1 MSRLE
6 MLKRRKEARVLKQQQ
21 PRVSAGVSAK
31 SPWELRKEQL
41 KATKPAY
48 RCVGE
53 ALQVAIDLLSSA
65 GAGGDPT
72 RTSRILLFTN
82 GCPNFGDGS
91 VVSSSAGHAPT
102 PFPPWRRRADVVD
115 PMHLQRAVEFFG
127 ALSKA
132 ASEMGV
138 AVDVFCCGAHELALP
153 AYHAIVEP
161 SSGYVLS
168 SPTFADSQFAPNL
181 QHVLHH
187 TFPSGLHGTPL
198 RDDNWVDGCIVDV
211 RMPRYVVSRDGSCP
225 SR

>member
-1 MSRLE
+1 
-6 MLKRRKEARVLKQQQ
+6 MLKRRKEARILQQQAGQHQQ
-21 PRVSAGVSAK
+21 PRTSPGRSAK

-41 KATKPAY
+41 KATKPAD

-53 ALQVAIDLLSSA
+53 ALQVAIDLLASACA
-65 GAGGDPT
+65 GAGPT

-91 VVSSSAGHAPT
+91 VVSAAGIGTGLLPYHL
-102 PFPPWRRRADVVD
+102 PPRRRADVVD

-127 ALSKA
+127 VLSRA

-138 AVDVFCCGAHELALP
+138 AVDVFCCGSLELALP

-168 SPTFADSQFAPNL
+168 SPTFTDSQFAPNL
-181 QHVLHH
+181 QHVLRR

-211 RMPRYVVSRDGSCP
+211 RMPR
-225 SR
+225 